1 MNFLFSTASFRLF
14 AFTALHLLVAIP
26 HIQNDKAIAQF
37 EKEKSKLPQ
46 LIKDYKFVSSITKI
60 SSDAGVPVAKS
71 GEQLVTYRLS
81 GDTIQY
87 YQSGDN
93 KFLLYCRFN
102 NPATYSKR
110 IHFLALDK
118 KALFPVKYQKN
129 DKVVLE
135 SINAFEEMGLT
146 FYQNKIS
153 RFSYLAHP
161 D

>member
-1 MNFLFSTASFRLF
+1 MNFLFSTASICLIV
-14 AFTALHLLVAIP
+14 FTGLHLLVAIP

-37 EKEKSKLPQ
+37 ESEKSKLPQ
-46 LIKDYKFVSSITKI
+46 LIKDYKFVRSVTKI

-135 SINAFEEMGLT
+135 SINVFEEMGLT